1 MGVNVLAKTRVY
13 ELAKELNITSRELI
27 DILSSEFDIKVK
39 NHMSVLDE
47 EDAELIKEIFVEN
60 ESNGKENN
68 SIAKSIIDEYE
79 EELDNS
85 VKIKNKKK
93 NSKKTI
99 LKVSQMEKKII
110 MNLL

>member
-1 MGVNVLAKTRVY
+1 MAKTRVY
-13 ELAKELNITSRELI
+13 ELAKELDITSRELI

-47 EDAELIKEIFVEN
+47 EDAELIKEIFGEN
-60 ESNGKENN
+60 ESSGKENI

-85 VKIKNKKK
+85 VKVKNKK
-93 NSKKTI
+93 
-99 LKVSQMEKKII
+99 EKF
-110 MNLL
+110 